1 MEVSNQ
7 DFLGIVLDYDKENKL
22 VILEQRNYFQIG
34 DVVEFIG
41 PNMEP
46 ITYNV
51 STILDLDN
59 EKIEVARHPKMVVKL
74 PLNIDLPKYAMMR
87 LKVFDKNSDL

>member
-1 MEVSNQ
+1 M
-7 DFLGIVLDYDKENKL
+7 K
-22 VILEQRNYFQIG
+22 
-34 DVVEFIG
+34 
-41 PNMEP
+41 P